1 MALPPWQG
9 LCFNCDRLTMYTH
22 LMAYL
27 RTIIVLACCTVT
39 LHVQAKYL
47 PHEREPARSVTAVVL
62 QAGMSLDQAAAMVQA
77 KYGAQVMRANTVQED
92 GRTVHYIRLMSADR
106 SRVWTVRVD
115 AATGR
120 EF

>member
-1 MALPPWQG
+1 M
-9 LCFNCDRLTMYTH
+9 
-22 LMAYL
+22 
-27 RTIIVLACCTVT
+27 
-39 LHVQAKYL
+39 HVQAKYL

-62 QAGMSLDQAAAMVQA
+62 QAGMSLDQAVAMVQA

-92 GRTVHYIRLMSADR
+92 GRAVHYIRLMSADR

>member
-1 MALPPWQG
+1 MASVNK
-9 LCFNCDRLTMYTH
+9 F
-22 LMAYL
+22 
-27 RTIIVLACCTVT
+27 IVLVCCAVT
-39 LHVQAKYL
+39 WHAQAKPL
-47 PHEREPARSVTAVVL
+47 PQERRPEPVVEVAIM

-92 GRTVHYIRLMSADR
+92 GRLVHYIRLMSADR

>member
-1 MALPPWQG
+1 M
-9 LCFNCDRLTMYTH
+9 
-22 LMAYL
+22 
-27 RTIIVLACCTVT
+27 
-39 LHVQAKYL
+39 HVQAKYL
-47 PHEREPARSVTAVVL
+47 PHEREPTPSVTAVVL

>member
-1 MALPPWQG
+1 
-9 LCFNCDRLTMYTH
+9 MYTH
-22 LMAYL
+22 YMASVNKL
-27 RTIIVLACCTVT
+27 IVLACCGLACCAGTW
-39 LHVQAKYL
+39 HAQAKSL
-47 PHEREPARSVTAVVL
+47 PQEREPVRSVGFAVL
-62 QAGMSLDQAAAMVQA
+62 QAGMSLDQAVAMVQS